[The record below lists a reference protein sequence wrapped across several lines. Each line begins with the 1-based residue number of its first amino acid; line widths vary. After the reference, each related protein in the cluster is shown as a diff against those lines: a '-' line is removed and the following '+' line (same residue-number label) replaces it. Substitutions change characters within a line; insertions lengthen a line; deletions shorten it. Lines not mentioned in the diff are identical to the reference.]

1 MPYGAIFYI
10 SFNGNRSTNDQLG
23 GSMTYSIKWTSKAGE
38 DLSYSYSLNS
48 SVYGMAQALNNSG
61 STDIKIYNNGV
72 LIDHYIQ
79 GRTEPRVPSVPDTFR
94 QLELF

>member
-1 MPYGAIFYI
+1 
-10 SFNGNRSTNDQLG
+10 
-23 GSMTYSIKWTSKAGE
+23 MTYNIKWTSKAGK

-48 SVYGMAQALNNSG
+48 SVYGMAQALENGG

-79 GRTEPRVPSVPDTFR
+79 GNTTRNLPGIPNPVK
-94 QLELF
+94 QLDLF